1 MALALPHVRRQPK
14 FAYAPSS
21 RGGDIGASPALA
33 DGKKGKHSHHR
44 SQTAARR
51 FILPALAMVV
61 TALLLLGS
69 RNGGGQSSAANITS
83 STGSNAQ
90 KARGDGNANNKKKGK
105 KRMRDRNGKGRTAN
119 NGDPTHPPVGMQP
132 IDVGGLCTKTNR
144 CTLLYPAGDVSDHVT
159 DEAVKKTGMV
169 KVEAALQFSY
179 DEYSTALD
187 DGSND
192 ANDKHT
198 ADQISAV
205 LTRRGA
211 GIGHEINQDRSFVL
225 HLPRNDFAVGIFDGL
240 VLVPSLAYFA
250 SFAARCMLSSS
261 SSLSDDIFSFRSHGE
276 NGHSTSHYVSQ
287 QLPRILANELST
299 KAEDDVTAIHKIL
312 TDSFLEVD
320 SNVDELAG
328 APRDAMVV
336 SGSTAIVAL
345 KRGHILHIGNTGDSL
360 AFVVRRDRSTGAT
373 EIVYRTKQHKP
384 DLPEERERIEGKGGE
399 VLMPPAWAVGD
410 SPRVL
415 SPLTKEEEELGVL
428 PIGLAMSRS
437 IGDRELKNVGVI
449 ADPTIDAIDIESLST
464 KGADLFVV
472 ASTDGLYDHVPP
484 ETLAERLGGS
494 ISSQKLLLSAMEE
507 LIMEASNVW
516 LRLMQ
521 GEVYRDDISL
531 SVVKI

>member
-14 FAYAPSS
+14 FVYSPSG
-21 RGGDIGASPALA
+21 RGGKEAALA
-33 DGKKGKHSHHR
+33 DEKKGKHSHHR

-51 FILPALAMVV
+51 LILPAALVVVV
-61 TALLLLGS
+61 TALLLVGP
-69 RNGGGQSSAANITS
+69 RNGGGQSSA
-83 STGSNAQ
+83 NAT
-90 KARGDGNANNKKKGK
+90 ARKGK
-105 KRMRDRNGKGRTAN
+105 KRMRKRDGKGRIAHV
-119 NGDPTHPPVGMQP
+119 GDPTHPPVGMQS
-132 IDVGGLCTKTNR
+132 IDVGGLCTKTNP
-144 CTLLYPAGDVSDHVT
+144 CPLLYPAGDISDHVP
-159 DEAVKKTGMV
+159 DEAVQKSGMV

-179 DEYSTALD
+179 DAHSSLLD
-187 DGSND
+187 NGSND
-192 ANDKHT
+192 A

-205 LTRRGA
+205 LTRRGS

-225 HLPRNDFAVGIFDGL
+225 HLPRDDFVVGIFDG
-240 VLVPSLAYFA
+240 
-250 SFAARCMLSSS
+250 
-261 SSLSDDIFSFRSHGE
+261 HGE
-276 NGHSTSHYVSQ
+276 NGHYSSHYVSQ
-287 QLPRILANELST
+287 QLPRMLANGLST
-299 KAEDDVTAIHKIL
+299 KAEDDVTAIHKLL

-345 KRGHILHIGNTGDSL
+345 KRGHMLHIANTGDSL

-464 KGADLFVV
+464 KGADIFVV

-484 ETLAERLGGS
+484 KTLAERLGGS

>member
-21 RGGDIGASPALA
+21 RGGNAGASSALA
-33 DGKKGKHSHHR
+33 DGKKGKHASHHR

-51 FILPALAMVV
+51 LILAALVAVMTV
-61 TALLLLGS
+61 LLFLWS
-69 RNGGGQSSAANITS
+69 RNGGGQSFAANTTS

-90 KARGDGNANNKKKGK
+90 KARRDETNNKKGK
-105 KRMRDRNGKGRTAN
+105 KRMRNRNGKGRTAN
-119 NGDPTHPPVGMQP
+119 NGDPTHPPVGMQS
-132 IDVGGLCTKTNR
+132 IDVGGLCTTTNR
-144 CTLLYPAGDVSDHVT
+144 CTLLYPAGDVSDHVP
-159 DEAVKKTGMV
+159 DEAVQKTGMV
-169 KVEAALQFSY
+169 KVKAALQFSY
-179 DEYSTALD
+179 DEYATIFD
-187 DGSND
+187 DDSND
-192 ANDKHT
+192 ANKKHT

-225 HLPRNDFAVGIFDGL
+225 HLPRDDFAVGIFDG
-240 VLVPSLAYFA
+240 
-250 SFAARCMLSSS
+250 
-261 SSLSDDIFSFRSHGE
+261 HGE
-276 NGHSTSHYVSQ
+276 NGHYTSHYISQ
-287 QLPRILANELST
+287 QLPRILANGLST
-299 KAEDDVTAIHKIL
+299 KAEDDVTAVHKIL

-320 SNVDELAG
+320 SNVDEEAG
-328 APRDAMVV
+328 APQDAMVV

-345 KRGHILHIGNTGDSL
+345 KRGRVLHIANTGDSL

-384 DLPEERERIEGKGGE
+384 DLPEERERIEGEGGE

-415 SPLTKEEEELGVL
+415 TPLTKEEEELGVL

-449 ADPTIDAIDIESLST
+449 AEPTIDAIDIESLSA
-464 KGADLFVV
+464 KGGDFFVV

-494 ISSQKLLLSAMEE
+494 ISSQRLLLSAMEE

-516 LRLMQ
+516 LQLMQ

>member
-14 FAYAPSS
+14 LAYAPSS
-21 RGGDIGASPALA
+21 RGGDTGASSSSLA
-33 DGKKGKHSHHR
+33 SASDGKKGKHASHHR
-44 SQTAARR
+44 SQNAARR
-51 FILPALAMVV
+51 LILPTLATAV
-61 TALLLLGS
+61 TILLLLWS
-69 RNGGGQSSAANITS
+69 RNDDGRSSAANATS

-90 KARGDGNANNKKKGK
+90 KASRDEYIDKKGK
-105 KRMRDRNGKGRTAN
+105 KRMRKRDGKSRIAH
-119 NGDPTHPPVGMQP
+119 NGDPTHPPVGMQS

-144 CTLLYPAGDVSDHVT
+144 CTLLYPAGDVSNHVP
-159 DEAVKKTGMV
+159 DETVQKTGMV
-169 KVEAALQFSY
+169 KVEAKLQFTY
-179 DEYSTALD
+179 DEYSTLLND
-187 DGSND
+187 SND
-192 ANDKHT
+192 ADGKHSL
-198 ADQISAV
+198 DQISAV

-225 HLPRNDFAVGIFDGL
+225 QLPHEDFVVGIFDG
-240 VLVPSLAYFA
+240 
-250 SFAARCMLSSS
+250 
-261 SSLSDDIFSFRSHGE
+261 HGE
-276 NGHSTSHYVSQ
+276 NGHYTSHYVSQ
-287 QLPRILANELST
+287 QLPRLLANGLST

-345 KRGHILHIGNTGDSL
+345 KRGHVLHIANTGDSL
-360 AFVVRRDRSTGAT
+360 AFVVRRDRSTGTT

-415 SPLTKEEEELGVL
+415 TPLTKEEEELGVL

-449 ADPTIDAIDIESLST
+449 AEPTIDAIDIDSLAT
-464 KGADLFVV
+464 TDGDLFVV

-494 ISSQKLLLSAMEE
+494 MSSQRLLLSAMEE

-516 LRLMQ
+516 LQLMQ

>member
-14 FAYAPSS
+14 YAYAPTS
-21 RGGDIGASPALA
+21 RAVDTGAAVSLA
-33 DGKKGKHSHHR
+33 SASDGKKGKQQHSHHR
-44 SQTAARR
+44 SQTSARR
-51 FILPALAMVV
+51 LILPALATVV
-61 TALLLLGS
+61 TVLLLLWS
-69 RNGGGQSSAANITS
+69 RNEHGGQSSTQS
-83 STGSNAQ
+83 QRT
-90 KARGDGNANNKKKGK
+90 ANN
-105 KRMRDRNGKGRTAN
+105 RDRNEKRKKLKHN

-132 IDVGGLCTKTNR
+132 MQHVGGLCTKISR
-144 CTLLYPAGDVSDHVT
+144 CTLLYPAGDVSDHVP
-159 DEAVKKTGMV
+159 DEAVQKTGMV
-169 KVEAALQFSY
+169 KVEASLQFSY
-179 DEYSTALD
+179 DAD
-187 DGSND
+187 NGSND
-192 ANDKHT
+192 KNT
-198 ADQISAV
+198 ADPVSAV

-225 HLPRNDFAVGIFDGL
+225 HLPHDDFVVGIFDG
-240 VLVPSLAYFA
+240 
-250 SFAARCMLSSS
+250 
-261 SSLSDDIFSFRSHGE
+261 HGE
-276 NGHSTSHYVSQ
+276 RGHYSSHYVSQ
-287 QLPRILANELST
+287 QLPRMLANELST

-312 TDSFLEVD
+312 TESFLEVD

-345 KRGHILHIGNTGDSL
+345 KRGHMLHVANTGDSL
-360 AFVVRRDRSTGAT
+360 AFVVRRDRSTGET
-373 EIVYRTKQHKP
+373 EIIYRTKQHKP

-415 SPLTKEEEELGVL
+415 TPLTKEEEELGVM

-449 ADPTIDAIDIESLST
+449 AEPTIDAIDINSLAT
-464 KGADLFVV
+464 KGDDLFVV

-494 ISSQKLLLSAMEE
+494 MSSQRLLLSAMEE
-507 LIMEASNVW
+507 LIMEASNAW